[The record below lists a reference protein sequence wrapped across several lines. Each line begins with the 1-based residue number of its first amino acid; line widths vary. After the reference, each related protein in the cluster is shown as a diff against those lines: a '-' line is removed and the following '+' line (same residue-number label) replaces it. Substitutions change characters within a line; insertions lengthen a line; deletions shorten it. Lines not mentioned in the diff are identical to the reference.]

1 MRASAD
7 FRGEHLGYAGLQ
19 PQDPREIG
27 PYQLLGQLGMGGMG
41 QVFLGMSAGGRPIA
55 VKVIRAELASDPD
68 FRARFEREVAA
79 AQRVSGLFTALV
91 VDADLDGPTPWLA
104 TAYVAGPSLTETV
117 RGHGPLPAHSLWALA
132 AGLAEGLSAVHA
144 AGVVHRDLK
153 PSNVLL
159 AEDGPRIIDFGIS
172 GAAEASA
179 ATGANV
185 MIGSPGYMSPE
196 QVLGRHVGPA
206 GDMFSL
212 GSVLTFAATGETP
225 FGHGSSA
232 ALMYRLVNN
241 PPKLDGVP
249 GDLRP
254 LVGLCLAKDPGD
266 RPSAEQLLAEL
277 GAIQPAPGWLAE
289 SIMNSFA
296 QTQSAAI
303 PAELAELVVPTSA
316 GPVAAA
322 ASSGPPPGGK
332 QARFAGPG
340 RPGRHRISRPLASAC
355 LTGALVTG
363 SAVAAIAL
371 IGAGRTPPASDVQP
385 QAAAGSTAS
394 PAAPGTVPARPGAS
408 PSAPASLSPSSFVSP
423 ATSSSGTSLAPTP
436 ISSASI
442 QPGSSGSAKPS
453 TSSSSAPPSSTP
465 PSSAPPSSAPPSSAP
480 PSSAPPSSA
489 PPSSTPPSSSPAVV
503 RPAVVRPAIL
513 GSPFLGPA
521 LVGSA
526 VVGSGVVRARF
537 QPGGRR
543 AAGGAGRRRCG
554 VALRPGVPRGPGC
567 RRRWLA
573 RRHVRRCGGRVRP
586 AGCAGRAGPR

>member
-27 PYQLLGQLGMGGMG
+27 PYKLLGQLGMGGMG

-91 VDADLDGPTPWLA
+91 VDADLTGATPWLA

-117 RGHGPLPAHSLWALA
+117 RGHGPLPVHSLWALA
-132 AGLAEGLSAVHA
+132 AGLAEGLSAIHA

-179 ATGANV
+179 ATGASV

-206 GDMFSL
+206 GDLFSL
-212 GSVLTFAATGETP
+212 GSVLTFAATGQAP
-225 FGHGSSA
+225 FGQGSSA
-232 ALMYRLVNN
+232 ALMYRVVNN
-241 PPKLDGVP
+241 PPNLDGVP

-266 RPSAEQLLAEL
+266 RPGADQLLAEL

-289 SIMNSFA
+289 SIMSSFA
-296 QTQSAAI
+296 QTQSAAV
-303 PAELAELVVPTSA
+303 PAELAELVAPTGIPALEASFRVP
-316 GPVAAA
+316 PD
-322 ASSGPPPGGK
+322 GK
-332 QARFAGPG
+332 RARPG
-340 RPGRHRISRPLASAC
+340 RHGRHRISRPLASAG
-355 LTGALVTG
+355 LTGVLVAG
-363 SAVAAIAL
+363 SAVAAVAL
-371 IGAGRTPPASDVQP
+371 IGAGRTPAARDVQP

-394 PAAPGTVPARPGAS
+394 ATVPGTLPAAPGTS
-408 PSAPASLSPSSFVSP
+408 PSAPASLSPSSFISP
-423 ATSSSGTSLAPTP
+423 ATFTGTTLAPTP
-436 ISSASI
+436 ISSAPV
-442 QPGSSGSAKPS
+442 QPGGSGSAPPG

-489 PPSSTPPSSSPAVV
+489 PPSSAPPSSAPPSSTPPSSDPPSSAPPSSDPPSSDPPSSDPPASDPPSSA
-503 RPAVVRPAIL
+503 PASTSA
-513 GSPFLGPA
+513 
-521 LVGSA
+521 SA
-526 VVGSGVVRARF
+526 VLPAART
-537 QPGGRR
+537 
-543 AAGGAGRRRCG
+543 AGGAG
-554 VALRPGVPRGPGC
+554 
-567 RRRWLA
+567 
-573 RRHVRRCGGRVRP
+573 
-586 AGCAGRAGPR
+586 